1 MEKELQCT
9 MALVSS
15 WSTWKHGLLH
25 VPDHKGCCL
34 CLCFLSV
41 LAAEGGCYF
50 LACEFY
56 KNITRILN
64 LVRRGRAMKSDVI
77 QLFCGA
83 YLEMSHKILSE
94 NGKLYPPT
102 NSSILNL
109 GITSSQ
115 RWTRERSRFLHKKV
129 QKCDYRPLWGAPSST
144 VAIHAWC
151 PADGWRG
158 TSFHPEAGVPDC
170 WNTPLWGPCL
180 PSTDRKGHRAGCH
193 KPSSDSS
200 QGKPSPQVF
209 SSSPISPISLQL
221 ASYSK
226 ATT

>member
-41 LAAEGGCYF
+41 LAADGGCYF

-83 YLEMSHKILSE
+83 YLEMSHKMLSE

-129 QKCDYRPLWGAPSST
+129 QKCDYRPLRGAPSST
-144 VAIHAWC
+144 IEIHALC
-151 PADGWRG
+151 PADRWRG
-158 TSFHPEAGVPDC
+158 TS
-170 WNTPLWGPCL
+170 
-180 PSTDRKGHRAGCH
+180 KGWI
-193 KPSSDSS
+193 
-200 QGKPSPQVF
+200 
-209 SSSPISPISLQL
+209 ISPWGRCPRLLKYPLVGSMPSLHWQKRAQGWL
-221 ASYSK
+221 PQ
-226 ATT
+226 TQQWQ